1 MLNGIKIIEIEGIG
15 PGPFAGMMLAD
26 MGADVIVV
34 QREKPPIPMMPKKD
48 ILNRGKRTLVL
59 DLKSKDDIKK
69 PFRSFDKEKRK
80 Y

>member
-34 QREKPPIPMMPKKD
+34 QREQPPIPGMTDKD
-48 ILNRGKRTLVL
+48 ILNRGKRTVVM
-59 DLKSKDDIKK
+59 DLKSSD
-69 PFRSFDKEKRK
+69 
-80 Y
+80 